1 MTTQKRTP
9 KTVLATLLATVAV
22 IACIGGFAW
31 FAGGGSQQEGGNPAG
46 TDAVQPTETQT
57 VEDMAGRQVEIPA
70 EPQHI
75 AALDSFSGEV
85 CVLSGVGE
93 RLFGA
98 PGGVISNQ
106 LLIRLYSELPS
117 IERLSGNSV
126 NAETLMAGDV
136 DVVLV
141 KSDLYTGS
149 SETEKLERLGIPF
162 VVVGYGTVEEQMEA
176 IRLVGKVCGGDAAER
191 AGAIADYYEQTVE
204 LVERRAAQV
213 PQEERACVYHS
224 VNGAL
229 TCDGAGS
236 LGEDWIARTGAVSV
250 SAQESPTGNS
260 GDYEA
265 TLEQVYSWDPDL
277 MICSSAAA
285 AKEFQTEARWSG
297 LGAVAEGKVRGLPVS
312 SSRWGQRGDPETFLA
327 MLWLG
332 KELYPELYADID
344 LKETVTSYYR
354 DIIGLEI
361 DDETWKQIL
370 AGEGLRAQGSGNGG
384 N

>member
-9 KTVLATLLATVAV
+9 KTVLATLLATLAV

-31 FAGGGSQQEGGNPAG
+31 FAGGGPQQPGSDPAG
-46 TDAVQPTETQT
+46 ADATQPAATQT

-70 EPQHI
+70 EPRHI

-85 CVLSGVGE
+85 CVLAGAGE

-106 LLIRLYSELPS
+106 LLAQVYPGLAD

-126 NAETLMAGDV
+126 NAETLMAGGV
-136 DVVLV
+136 DAVLV

-149 SETEKLERLGIPF
+149 TETEKLERLGIPF
-162 VVVGYGTVEEQMEA
+162 VVVGYGTVEEQMKA
-176 IRLVGKVCGGDAAER
+176 IRLVGKVCGGEASER
-191 AGAIADYYEQTVE
+191 ADAIADYYEQTAK
-204 LVERRAAQV
+204 LVEERAAQV
-213 PQEERACVYHS
+213 PASERARVYHS

-277 MICSSAAA
+277 VICSSAAA
-285 AKEFQTEARWSG
+285 AREFQTEARWSG
-297 LGAVAEGKVRGLPVS
+297 LGAVAQGRVRVLPVS

-332 KELYPELYADID
+332 KELYPELYEDID

-361 DDETWKQIL
+361 DDETWEQIL